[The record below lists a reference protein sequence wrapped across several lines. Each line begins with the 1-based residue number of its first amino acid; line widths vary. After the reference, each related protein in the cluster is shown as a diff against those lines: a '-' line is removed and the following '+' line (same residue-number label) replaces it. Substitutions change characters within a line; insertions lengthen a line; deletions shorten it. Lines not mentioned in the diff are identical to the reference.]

1 MLSMW
6 IGMLTERDEASVLDC
21 YHRRAW
27 ETNTPAQQ
35 WHRYKRYHGGD
46 VLTGGGRRILVDT
59 RDREGAD
66 NVDVLHDGRRIPADE
81 LEIRAPVEFAGSD
94 EVIVNCTVVDL
105 GRCWESARTLKILGF
120 SVGLLER

>member
-59 RDREGAD
+59 RDREGAESYCQM
-66 NVDVLHDGRRIPADE
+66 LWIGLESGGALLRRF
-81 LEIRAPVEFAGSD
+81 R
-94 EVIVNCTVVDL
+94 
-105 GRCWESARTLKILGF
+105 
-120 SVGLLER
+120 